1 MAGVML
7 GTKLCT
13 NKIVLERYMS
23 LPQPKDKV
31 QCMYVWI
38 DGTGENLRAK
48 TRTLD
53 FVPKDPKELPI
64 WNFDGSSTGQAVGE
78 NSDVMIHPVA
88 LYQDPVRGNNNRL
101 VLCETYAHD
110 GKVHPTNLRHGC
122 VQVMEKAKSFKPW
135 FAFEQEYT
143 LMDIDD
149 QPFGWPKNGFPGPQG
164 PYYTSVGA
172 NKAYGRDVVEAHYK
186 ACLRAGINIFGTNA
200 EGMPSQWEFQIGP
213 SEGITA
219 SDDLWMARFL
229 IHRIAEDFGIA
240 VTLEPKLKKD
250 WSGAGGHVNFS
261 TVQMRQ
267 PGGLAVIKEAVEKL
281 SKRHQTHLKFYD
293 PKGGADNL
301 RRLTCMHET
310 SSFYEF
316 THGVAHRNASVRI
329 PRQVNEDGCGYL
341 EDRRPTANCDPYAVT
356 EMLVRTTCLNETD

>member
-1 MAGVML
+1 
-7 GTKLCT
+7 
-13 NKIVLERYMS
+13 
-23 LPQPKDKV
+23 
-31 QCMYVWI
+31 
-38 DGTGENLRAK
+38 
-48 TRTLD
+48 
-53 FVPKDPKELPI
+53 
-64 WNFDGSSTGQAVGE
+64 
-78 NSDVMIHPVA
+78 MIHPVA

-149 QPFGWPKNGFPGPQG
+149 QPFGWPKNGFPGPQASA
-164 PYYTSVGA
+164 P

-267 PGGLAVIKEAVEKL
+267 PGGAWPGRREAEQAAPDSPEVLRPEG
-281 SKRHQTHLKFYD
+281 RR
-293 PKGGADNL
+293 ADNL